1 MALLGLLAGNGQVS
15 GEALY
20 RGDNLLAMNEAA
32 LNRIRG
38 DRIGM
43 VFQDPMTS
51 LNPFLTIERQMTETL
66 QLHRKMSRREA
77 RRRVIEALESVRIPD
92 AARRIGMY
100 PHEFSGGMRQR
111 GMIAM
116 ALLSEP
122 EILIADEPTTALDV
136 TVQAQII
143 ELLRELNRE
152 RGIAIILI
160 THDMGVV
167 AGLCDDVM
175 VMYAGQTVEQASAAT
190 LFAAPTHPYTR
201 GQLNALPRLTDDSD
215 DERPLQTIPGN
226 PPLPGE
232 AGAGCAFAPRCTYC
246 SDACCESRPV
256 LVATANDPQAR
267 RACHRPAAEILEAQ
281 HESGCG
287 KSTLARA
294 IIGLAPVASG
304 SVRWLG
310 NETVLPAGRRD
321 TSRLRRDVQMI
332 FQDPLASLDPRM
344 TIEQIVAEPLVARGR
359 QLARADVQRR
369 VLTMLERVGLNAQH
383 MRRYPHEFSGGQ
395 CQRVGIARALI
406 GEPQL
411 VICDEPVSALDLSI

>member
-1 MALLGLLAGNGQVS
+1 MPLLEVKDVGVRFTRREGAPVDAVQRVSFSLEAGRTLGIVGESGSGKSQTVMALLGLLAGNGQVS

-20 RGDNLLAMNEAA
+20 RGENLLAMNEAA

-43 VFQDPMTS
+43 IFQDPMTS

-66 QLHRKMSRREA
+66 QLHRKTSRREA
-77 RRRVIEALESVRIPD
+77 RRRAIEALESVRIPD
-92 AARRIGMY
+92 AACRIGMY

-111 GMIAM
+111 VMIAM

-152 RGIAIILI
+152 RGTAIILI

-175 VMYAGQTVEQASAAT
+175 VMYAGQAVEQASAAT

-201 GQLNALPRLTDDSD
+201 GLLNALPRLTDDSD

-232 AGAGCAFAPRCTYC
+232 VGAGCAFAPRCTYC
-246 SDACCESRPV
+246 SDACRESRPA
-256 LVATANDPQAR
+256 LVATANDPQAW
-267 RACHRPAAEILEAQ
+267 RACHRPAGEILEAQ
-281 HESGCG
+281 H
-287 KSTLARA
+287 
-294 IIGLAPVASG
+294 V
-304 SVRWLG
+304 
-310 NETVLPAGRRD
+310 
-321 TSRLRRDVQMI
+321 
-332 FQDPLASLDPRM
+332 
-344 TIEQIVAEPLVARGR
+344 
-359 QLARADVQRR
+359 
-369 VLTMLERVGLNAQH
+369 
-383 MRRYPHEFSGGQ
+383 
-395 CQRVGIARALI
+395 
-406 GEPQL
+406 
-411 VICDEPVSALDLSI
+411 